1 MNESKYTYSILHYKH
16 SAVLGESLNVGVFVY
31 FEQSNSLYFKHAE
44 RLTRIKS
51 VYDQISEKSIRQ
63 YLKLINSNV
72 TQLAQRLD
80 PFFLSELNG
89 SFDYFIS
96 SYILQKDSSALQF
109 SKARTHFQYEKTDEE
124 IIDYLVSTFLLENKE
139 VQVNKEHQL
148 GLKFYEPI
156 QQQLESLVDPGL
168 FQKNYKLTNEAGLA
182 FRFDY
187 AWQNENWHL
196 VKPLNFDLTDAK
208 KISDKAHRTLG
219 LIIDLQQTALTTSLQ
234 FDFLVGKPTQKKL
247 FKEYDHSLHL
257 LERFEKATVIE
268 EERIESYA
276 HNAIAAILSHTP
288 D

>member
-31 FEQSNSLYFKHAE
+31 FDHSNSLYFKHAE

-51 VYDQISEKSIRQ
+51 VYEQVSEKSIKQ
-63 YLKLINSNV
+63 YLKLITANV
-72 TQLAQRLD
+72 TRIGQRLD
-80 PFFLSELNG
+80 PFFSAELTG
-89 SFDYFIS
+89 SFDSFIS
-96 SYILQKDSSALQF
+96 SYILQRDSSALQF
-109 SKARTHFQYEKTDEE
+109 SKARTHFQYEKSDEE
-124 IIDYLVSTFLLENKE
+124 IIDYLISSYLLEPKAS
-139 VQVNKEHQL
+139 QVNKEHQL

-156 QQQLESLVDPGL
+156 QQQLESLVDSSL

-196 VKPLNFDLTDAK
+196 VKPLNFDLQDAK

-219 LIIDLQQTALTTSLQ
+219 LIIDLQETSLTTSLQ
-234 FDFLVGKPTQKKL
+234 FDFLVGKPTQKNL
-247 FKEYDHSLHL
+247 YKEYDHSLNL
-257 LERFEKATVIE
+257 LQRLDKATIVE
-268 EERIESYA
+268 EEEIGTYA
-276 HNAIAAILSHTP
+276 HDAIAAILSHTP